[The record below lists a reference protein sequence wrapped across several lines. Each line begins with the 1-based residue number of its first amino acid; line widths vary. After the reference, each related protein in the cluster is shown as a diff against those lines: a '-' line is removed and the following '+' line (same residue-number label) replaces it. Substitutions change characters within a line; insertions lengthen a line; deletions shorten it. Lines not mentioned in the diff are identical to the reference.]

1 MSEAGVADAKLYVF
15 AVLHIIHPG
24 AVVSAID

>member
-15 AVLHIIHPG
+15 AVPHSIHPG
-24 AVVSAID
+24 AEVSTID